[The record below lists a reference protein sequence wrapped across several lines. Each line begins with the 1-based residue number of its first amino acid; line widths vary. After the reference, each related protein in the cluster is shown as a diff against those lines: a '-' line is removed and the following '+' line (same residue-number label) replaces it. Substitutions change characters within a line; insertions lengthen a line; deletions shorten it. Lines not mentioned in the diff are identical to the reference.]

1 MHPLI
6 LQLCATSRPRR
17 YASDLFASTKLTVM
31 KPLRDM
37 YNITDEMV
45 AFQPVPIID
54 VCE

>member
-1 MHPLI
+1 M
-6 LQLCATSRPRR
+6 QLTCSLLEP
-17 YASDLFASTKLTVM
+17 LTVM

-54 VCE
+54 VWVFVQYALGHGFADPWIR